1 MSFFVDRSQCSREHV
16 VWNSANMLE
25 KLDILLQDFTEV
37 QIVWMLI
44 SSEEREQIRRHNT
57 NTRYLSHHPELV
69 PWQKLR

>member
-1 MSFFVDRSQCSREHV
+1 
-16 VWNSANMLE
+16 MLE
-25 KLDILLQDFTEV
+25 KLDILLQDFIEV